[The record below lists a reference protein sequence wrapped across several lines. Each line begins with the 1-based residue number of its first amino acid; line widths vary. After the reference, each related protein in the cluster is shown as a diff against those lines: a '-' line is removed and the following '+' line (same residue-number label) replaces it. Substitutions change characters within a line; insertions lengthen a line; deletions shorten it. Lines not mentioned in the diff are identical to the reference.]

1 MDWIACMFHLEEE
14 HAYYLEQT
22 LLEYDIGLYLIGFEE
37 DKYSHFHVMFQGDNK
52 IYTNFSKK
60 IVEKFKL
67 RGKAKDGKSR
77 QYGKVKE
84 IDNVEK
90 MAAYTLKDGNIRT
103 NMSEADLEKY
113 RSISYKKNEDK
124 KLFARILEKLYQHRG
139 KDSPLCTGG
148 IIFHDDWKLS
158 IRTKIIELILDE
170 TNNDFYFTKSLVEKI
185 LLMYLRGC
193 SDASKSIYD
202 QLYLK

>member
-14 HAYYLEQT
+14 HAHYLEQT
-22 LLEYDIGLYLIGFEE
+22 LLSYDIGLYLIGFEN
-37 DKYSHFHVMFQGDNK
+37 DKYPHFHVMFQGDSK
-52 IYTNFSKK
+52 MYTNFSKK

-103 NMSEADLEKY
+103 NMSEKDLEKY
-113 RSISYKKNEDK
+113 RSISYKKNEEK
-124 KLFARILEKLYQHRG
+124 KLFAKILDKLVKQCGQSDPVSYW
-139 KDSPLCTGG
+139 
-148 IIFHDDWKLS
+148 DDWKLTL
-158 IRTKIIELILDE
+158 RQKIISLIIQD
-170 TNNDFYFTKSLVEKI
+170 TQPDFYFTKSLVEKI
-185 LLMYLRGC
+185 MLVYLRVC
-193 SDASKSIYD
+193 CNSTNSIY
-202 QLYLK
+202 QQIYTK